1 MADIKGSEK
10 ASALSDFRVLS
21 FDCYGTL
28 VDWESGFIKALQ
40 PLLSQLPDT
49 HPLKSSTPE
58 VLSIFQKIKAQIFK
72 TQPTLL
78 YSQLLQQAYIALAQS
93 LRGSTGDPDPSSTSL
108 EAERFASSI
117 QNWEAFPDTRD
128 ALQRLGRHFR
138 LVILSNVDNVSFGRT
153 LQGPLEG
160 VNFDAVYT
168 AEDIGSYKPDHRN
181 FAYMFSRLH
190 ADFGVQKAE
199 VLHVAQSLVNDH
211 VPAKELGITSAW
223 ITRGKEG
230 QKGMGG
236 TLQDLREK
244 VAFSWKFADLTEL
257 ASAVE
262 MERQG

>member
-1 MADIKGSEK
+1 MADMKQSEK

-49 HPLKSSTPE
+49 HPFKSSAPE
-58 VLSIFQKIKAQIFK
+58 ILSIFQKIKAQIFK
-72 TQPTLL
+72 AQPTLL
-78 YSQLLQQAYIALAQS
+78 YSQILQQAYFALAQS
-93 LRGSTGDPDPSSTSL
+93 LRGPGDPGPSTSL
-108 EAERFASSI
+108 EAERFAASI
-117 QNWEAFPDTRD
+117 QDWKAFPDTRD

-138 LVILSNVDNVSFGRT
+138 LVILSNVDNVSFRRT

-160 VNFDAVYT
+160 IHFDAIYT

-181 FAYMFSRLH
+181 FAYMFSHLR
-190 ADFGVQKAE
+190 ADLGVQEGE

-211 VPAKELGITSAW
+211 VPAKELNIKSAW

-236 TLQDLREK
+236 ALQDLRDK
-244 VAFSWKFADLTEL
+244 VAFSWRFADLSEL

-262 MERQG
+262 RERQS